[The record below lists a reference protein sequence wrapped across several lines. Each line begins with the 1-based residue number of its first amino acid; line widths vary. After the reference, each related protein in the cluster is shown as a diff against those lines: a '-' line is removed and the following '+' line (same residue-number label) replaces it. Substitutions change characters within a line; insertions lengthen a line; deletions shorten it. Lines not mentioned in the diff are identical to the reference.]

1 MDDIDGLLLM
11 TGRLFEFKDTFNE
24 ITKKMKKEMKD
35 FDLTERKEFN
45 VRDCCAV
52 YNDGQWKRGMVERVN
67 SQNYQGWCSKLRHA
81 LFRAI
86 VHDFVHF
93 LTPIK
98 FTLLILENRTLSQKI
113 T

>member
-67 SQNYQGWCSKLRHA
+67 SQNYQGWCSKKVPLNWKNYNYFIKYFKCT
-81 LFRAI
+81 LELKFR
-86 VHDFVHF
+86 F
-93 LTPIK
+93 LNVI
-98 FTLLILENRTLSQKI
+98 SG
-113 T
+113 